1 MKKHACS
8 LFCRLPML
16 PVYYRDYAGVLA
28 QKEPG
33 NYQEQFARLDGWRTA
48 DGPYQPHV
56 GADAPAGHL
65 HHPD

>member
-1 MKKHACS
+1 
-8 LFCRLPML
+8 ML